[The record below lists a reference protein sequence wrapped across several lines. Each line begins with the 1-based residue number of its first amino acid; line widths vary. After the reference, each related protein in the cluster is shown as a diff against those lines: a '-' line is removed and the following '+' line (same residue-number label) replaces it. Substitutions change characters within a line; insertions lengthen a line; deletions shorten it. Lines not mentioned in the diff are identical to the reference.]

1 MTYSIQPQS
10 DLEITFHYS
19 HTLLMAFTRWPHY
32 STQPLSLG
40 SRGPFVSDTSPKCIN
55 WEGLGRPRTGI
66 RKSWNHISLTSLL
79 GVVNNVNKMLIKMAT
94 NINTGSIYDV
104 YLLAYV
110 CLRRNDSHWRRYR
123 VFSLTWPASMLI
135 YWNKRKRLHKKKGGL
150 RNGLGHHHG
159 RRFIVLGHQYGRR
172 DVMWKHSIVLFFL
185 VADISEFLQFRKEE
199 VKCPYKITNERRCRL
214 KQRRA

>member
-19 HTLLMAFTRWPHY
+19 HTLLTAFTRLPHY
-32 STQPLSLG
+32 SAQPLSLG

-79 GVVNNVNKMLIKMAT
+79 GVVKNVNKMLIKIAT

-135 YWNKRKRLHKKKGGL
+135 YWNKRKRLHKKRVQLPQDWFGTPTWPPFHCFGTPIWSPWRHVKTL
-150 RNGLGHHHG
+150 YYQTVYSLFPRNCNYTCPSFFSAISW
-159 RRFIVLGHQYGRR
+159 FINCNDL
-172 DVMWKHSIVLFFL
+172 SAFSL
-185 VADISEFLQFRKEE
+185 
-199 VKCPYKITNERRCRL
+199 
-214 KQRRA
+214 

>member
-135 YWNKRKRLHKKKGGL
+135 YWNKRKRLHKKKVQLPEDWFGTPTWPPFHCFGTPIWPPWRHVKTL
-150 RNGLGHHHG
+150 YWWSKTRL
-159 RRFIVLGHQYGRR
+159 VL
-172 DVMWKHSIVLFFL
+172 
-185 VADISEFLQFRKEE
+185 
-199 VKCPYKITNERRCRL
+199 NN
-214 KQRRA
+214 

>member
-19 HTLLMAFTRWPHY
+19 HTLLMDFTRWPHY
-32 STQPLSLG
+32 SAQPLSLG

-55 WEGLGRPRTGI
+55 WEGVGRPRTGI

-79 GVVNNVNKMLIKMAT
+79 GVVNNVNKMLIKLAT

-135 YWNKRKRLHKKKGGL
+135 YWNKRKRLHKKKVQLPEDWFGTPTWPPFHCFGTTIWPPWRHVKTL
-150 RNGLGHHHG
+150 YYQTVYSLFPRNCNYTCPSFFSAISW
-159 RRFIVLGHQYGRR
+159 FINCNDL
-172 DVMWKHSIVLFFL
+172 SAFSL
-185 VADISEFLQFRKEE
+185 
-199 VKCPYKITNERRCRL
+199 
-214 KQRRA
+214 

>member
-40 SRGPFVSDTSPKCIN
+40 SRGPFVSDTSPRCIN

-94 NINTGSIYDV
+94 NINTCSIYDV

-110 CLRRNDSHWRRYR
+110 CLRRNDSHRRRYR

-135 YWNKRKRLHKKKGGL
+135 YWNKRKRLHKKRVQLPEDWLETPTWPPFYCFGTPIWWL
-150 RNGLGHHHG
+150 AMPLSLIH
-159 RRFIVLGHQYGRR
+159 I
-172 DVMWKHSIVLFFL
+172 W
-185 VADISEFLQFRKEE
+185 
-199 VKCPYKITNERRCRL
+199 RCR
-214 KQRRA
+214 RRG